1 MGGCIRPAI
10 DPLLIECYGAHV
22 TDWTN
27 TGLSDMQTSHFLDW
41 LSPGAMFGISVVV
54 VLGSIGAGFKV
65 GQFRRLR
72 SKGESES
79 GVGSVVAAMLGL
91 LAFVLAFTF
100 GIAASRFDTRKQL
113 LLDEV
118 NAIQTTVLRS
128 QMMIEPHRTELIKL
142 LRQYVELRAAYV
154 DSRTEAAE
162 IVAES
167 TALQN
172 KMWSHATAIAQRD
185 GNSEVVALFIE
196 SLNNVFDL
204 HGARAT
210 TTLLYR
216 IPESIW
222 FGLLVV
228 TVFTMA
234 TVGFQFGLA
243 DRHNF
248 LICGAL
254 AITYSAVILLTAQL
268 DSVGKGSLR
277 VNLQP
282 MIELKQHMQ
291 SIGM

>member
-1 MGGCIRPAI
+1 
-10 DPLLIECYGAHV
+10 
-22 TDWTN
+22 
-27 TGLSDMQTSHFLDW
+27 MQAPHFLDW
-41 LSPGAMFGISVVV
+41 LSPGAMFGISVAV

-65 GQFRRLR
+65 GQFRRRR
-72 SKGESES
+72 SKGESEG

-118 NAIQTTVLRS
+118 NAIRTMALRS
-128 QMMIEPHRTELIKL
+128 QLMIEPHRSELFAL
-142 LRQYVELRAAYV
+142 LRQYVELRSTYL
-154 DSRTEAAE
+154 DSRVEAARV
-162 IVAES
+162 VAES
-167 TALQN
+167 VALQK

-185 GNSEVVALFIE
+185 GNSEIVALFIE

-204 HGARAT
+204 HAARAT
-210 TTLLYR
+210 TALQYR
-216 IPESIW
+216 IPEPIW
-222 FGLLVV
+222 AGLLVV

-248 LICGAL
+248 LICAAL

-268 DSVGKGSLR
+268 DSIGKGSLR
-277 VNLQP
+277 MNLQP
-282 MIELKQHMQ
+282 MIELQQQLQ
-291 SIGM
+291 SVGK